1 MSKMPVLFGLHDH
14 QPLGNFY
21 KVIEKL
27 TNTCYRPFL
36 QAVSKAP
43 WLSISLHVSGILLN
57 WWEDN
62 DVSMIDLIGNMADK
76 GQIELLGGGFY
87 EPVLASIPRED
98 RREQILRLSEYLER
112 RLGQRP
118 KGLWLTER
126 VWEDQIIEDL
136 LDAGIQFVVVDDRHF
151 LVTGFNK
158 EELYGYYLTE
168 SGGKTL
174 AIFPI
179 DETLRYLIPFSP
191 MNDLGAYLRE
201 VSGKGKMAICVDDG
215 EKFGGWPGTYKWVYR
230 DGWLEDFLY
239 HASRWKEE
247 FVDWTTFSQTMDRI
261 PASGLCYL
269 PNASYEEME
278 QWALPTDKILKLQEL
293 IESLGTEAKKIYRPF
308 LRGGHWKNFLVKYPE
323 SNHMHK
329 RSIAISQMSRDKRP
343 FDKQARDYI
352 LSSQCND
359 AYWHGIFG
367 GLYLPH
373 LRNAIW
379 QSILKAEA
387 RLRKTQDLMIEESD
401 INKDG
406 LPEVIASSGDAC
418 LVFKPHYGGQLVEF
432 SLLDPPNNYGNTLTR
447 RPEAYHEALKKI
459 LEQGPSSK
467 DHKKTDEGITSIHNL
482 SRDMDRSML
491 NELIF
496 DWYKRNSF
504 IDHLFDPSATLL
516 DYKRCDFREWGDFA
530 NQPFRYRIDRGTL
543 IQTRDGGL
551 YIPGSPKMPV
561 RLTKSFILRDR
572 GLTINARYTLK
583 NESDAQINCRFGIEW
598 NIFPAFLAL
607 GNGKILVEGK
617 EQDSGSP
624 WEHRGDKIT
633 IEDGALDVKLHIV
646 LGHSSAIWGF
656 PVMTVAQNERG
667 YETTIQAIS
676 IMAHQELNLKAGDE
690 WHQDITWQ
698 AVTKSMENAYYVG

>member
-21 KVIEKL
+21 KVIERL

-36 QAVSKAP
+36 QAISKFP
-43 WLSISLHVSGILLN
+43 SFSISLHVSGILLR

-62 DVSMIDLIGNMADK
+62 DSSMIDLIGNMVDR

-87 EPVLASIPRED
+87 EPILASIPRED
-98 RREQILRLSEYLER
+98 RKEQILRLSEYLEQ

-136 LDAGIQFVVVDDRHF
+136 SDTGIKFVIVDDWHF
-151 LVTGFNK
+151 LVTGFKK

-179 DETLRYLIPFSP
+179 DERLRYLIPFRP
-191 MNDLGAYLRE
+191 MKDLGAYLRE
-201 VSGKGKMAICVDDG
+201 VARKGKMAIYIDDG
-215 EKFGGWPGTYKWVYR
+215 EKFGGWPGTHKWVYK
-230 DGWLEDFLY
+230 DGWLEGFLD
-239 HASRWKEE
+239 HASRWGEE
-247 FVDWTTFSQTMDRI
+247 FVDWTTFSQAMDRI

-269 PNASYEEME
+269 PNTSYKEME
-278 QWALPTDKILKLQEL
+278 QWALPTDNILKLQEL
-293 IESLGTEAKKIYRPF
+293 IESIGTETKRIYRPF
-308 LRGGHWKNFLVKYPE
+308 LRGGHWKNFLVKYSE

-329 RSIAISQMSRDKRP
+329 RSIAISRMSRDRRL

-359 AYWHGIFG
+359 AYWHGVFG

-373 LRNAIW
+373 LRNAVW

-387 RLRKTQDLMIEESD
+387 RLRKAQDLMIEESD

-406 LPEVIASSGDAC
+406 LPEVIASSGEAC
-418 LVFKPHYGGQLVEF
+418 LVFEPHYGGQLVEF

-447 RPEAYHEALKKI
+447 RPEAYHKALKKI
-459 LEQGPSSK
+459 LEQGHHEK
-467 DHKKTDEGITSIHNL
+467 NDEGITSIHNL
-482 SRDMDRSML
+482 SKDVDRSML
-491 NELIF
+491 NELLF
-496 DWYKRNSF
+496 DWYRRNSF

-530 NQPFRYRIDRGTL
+530 NQPFRHCIDRGTL
-543 IQTRDGGL
+543 TLTRDGGL
-551 YIPGSPKMPV
+551 YPPGSPKMPV
-561 RLTKSFILRDR
+561 RLTKSFIIKDR
-572 GLTINARYTLK
+572 GLTINVRYTLK
-583 NESDAQINCRFGIEW
+583 NESDDQMNCRFGIEW
-598 NIFPAFLAL
+598 NIFPAFLVL
-607 GNGKILVEGK
+607 GNGKILVTGK
-617 EQDSGSP
+617 EQDFGSP

-633 IEDGALDVKLHIV
+633 IEDQALDVKLHIDM
-646 LGHSSAIWGF
+646 GHDRTIWGF
-656 PVMTVAQNERG
+656 PVMTVAQNEKG

-698 AVTKSMENAYYVG
+698 TVTKSMENAYCVG